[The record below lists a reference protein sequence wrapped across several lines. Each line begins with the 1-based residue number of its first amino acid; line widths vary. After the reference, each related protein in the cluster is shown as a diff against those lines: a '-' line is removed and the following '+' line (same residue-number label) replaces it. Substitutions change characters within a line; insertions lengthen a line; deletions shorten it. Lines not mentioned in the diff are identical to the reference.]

1 MLRKFMLTAGLL
13 TLAACSTTTTGPE
26 DPGKYRGYDVQV
38 SGAGDASCGAL
49 SSAEV
54 ARAVAV
60 TSAFRASRGLPAVSA
75 DQRLNKIAAQ
85 QACHMA
91 KTGLMSHAGPSNEGP
106 KHRAKAAGYA
116 PSIIAE
122 NIAAGPY
129 GLEQALSAWNA
140 SGGHVANITLPA
152 VRDFGIGVA
161 TGADGTRYWAA
172 VYAAGR

>member
-1 MLRKFMLTAGLL
+1 MLRNALLTIGLL
-13 TLAACSTTTTGPE
+13 TLAACSAAPISPSE
-26 DPGKYRGYDVQV
+26 PGKYRDYDVQV
-38 SGAGDASCGAL
+38 SAAGDASCGAL
-49 SSAEV
+49 SSGEV

-60 TSAFRASRGLPAVSA
+60 TSAFRASRGLPAVSS
-75 DQRLNKIAAQ
+75 DGRLNRIAAQ

-91 KTGLMSHAGPSNEGP
+91 KTGLMSHAGPANEGP

-129 GLEQALSAWNA
+129 GLDQALGAWNA
-140 SGGHVANITLPA
+140 SGGHIANITLPA
-152 VRDFGIGVA
+152 VKDFGIGMA

-172 VYAAGR
+172 VYAGRR